1 MVVFCPFAFMADH
14 GCAGGGYSWMQ
25 DNSASCEKL
34 STNGRKQGPLNAV
47 SPTEQAQVSSVDDL
61 YDFICSGPLIN
72 KIGLTP
78 EKVAE
83 SIDKCMDRIGF
94 SAPQGCGKTTLVFV
108 LEYLSKMTGRKAATL
123 SIDDFYLTAEEQA
136 KLRDSNPGNLLL
148 EVRGNA
154 GIRDLPLSVET
165 VTALSKL
172 TKEGV
177 KMKLPRYD
185 KSAYN
190 GRGDRADPST
200 WPEVEGPLPV
210 GSCFYLEL

>member
-1 MVVFCPFAFMADH
+1 MADH

-83 SIDKCMDRIGF
+83 SIDKCMDRF
-94 SAPQGCGKTTLVFV
+94 
-108 LEYLSKMTGRKAATL
+108 
-123 SIDDFYLTAEEQA
+123 
-136 KLRDSNPGNLLL
+136 
-148 EVRGNA
+148 RGNA

-165 VTALSKL
+165 LTALSKL

-177 KMKLPRYD
+177 KMKIPRYN

-190 GRGDRADPST
+190 GRGDRVDPST

-210 GSCFYLEL
+210 GSSFYLEL